1 MTAFSPSLEQRQAI
15 DYQGH
20 MVVVARPGS
29 GKTSVVSQKVRKGLE
44 DLRPY
49 QGIIAISFTNK
60 ASDEL
65 EYRCKAGSFDVKQSF
80 FGTID
85 KFCLREV
92 ILPFLR
98 QVTAVPVELATGR
111 IRDLPATIHQ
121 LLPAKSIAKASLNDI
136 DAFLPFLSAALAH
149 GCIPM
154 EAVGMLACYVFDRS
168 AACRT
173 YFKARY
179 RAVFVDEYQDSGY
192 FQHALFLRLRDLGL
206 TAVAVGD
213 VDQSIYSFAHKDARY
228 LQSLCATGSGF
239 ATFAITT
246 NFRSHPSINDFAQR
260 LLNPNHAVTRTSDDR
275 VFIKKVTGNQIDI
288 AHWLRTAIPHL
299 MAHYQVP
306 AAKRVAILCRSENTA
321 LLISAHLGLPHVVV
335 EDSPF
340 AQASLSEASL
350 FSDLLRLR
358 YDPQATAESLLDR
371 LGPARL
377 TAPEKRHIRR
387 SILLCRSCDGV
398 DLATAVVAAAT
409 AVLGQPPTKTG
420 SDELLAICANTNK
433 LGQFRE
439 PSDEAVQIMT
449 LHRAKGLEFELVFH
463 ADLYDHVI
471 PAREYEGVPFGQVEF
486 KDEQQ
491 CLNLHYVGLTRAI
504 KASVLLTS
512 TKRFNASGAEKSGAP
527 SQFIGRNGMHA
538 VPIPW

>member
-1 MTAFSPSLEQRQAI
+1 MTHFSPSLEQRQAI
-15 DYQGH
+15 DHQGH
-20 MVVVARPGS
+20 MVVTARPGS
-29 GKTSVVSQKVRKGLE
+29 GKTSVVSQKVRKVLE
-44 DLRPY
+44 DLQAY
-49 QGIIAISFTNK
+49 QGVIAISFTNK

-65 EYRCKAGSFDVKQSF
+65 EHRCKSGSFNVKQSF

-85 KFCLREV
+85 KFCLSEIIR
-92 ILPFLR
+92 PFLR
-98 QVTAVPVELATGR
+98 QVIAVPVALATGK
-111 IRDLPATIHQ
+111 ISDLPTSIRQ
-121 LLPAKSIAKASLNDI
+121 LLPAMSIANASLRDVGS
-136 DAFLPFLSAALAH
+136 FLPFISAAVSH

-154 EAVGMLACYVFDRS
+154 EAVGMLSCYVFENS
-168 AACRT
+168 AACRN
-173 YFKARY
+173 YLKARY

-192 FQHALFLRLRDLGL
+192 FQHVLFLGLREIGL

-213 VDQSIYSFAHKDARY
+213 ADQSIYSFAHKDARY
-228 LQSLCATGSGF
+228 LQSLCAMGSGF
-239 ATFAITT
+239 ALFAITT

-260 LLNPNHAVTRTSDDR
+260 LLNPQHPVTRTADDR
-275 VFIKKVTGNQIDI
+275 VFIKTVTGNQINI

-306 AAKRVAILCRSENTA
+306 AAKKVAILCRSQNTA
-321 LLISAHLGLPHVVV
+321 SLIAAHLGIAHVIV

-340 AQASLSEASL
+340 VRSSPAEANL
-350 FSDLLRLR
+350 FSDLLRLHHN
-358 YDPQATAESLLDR
+358 PQVTAESLLER
-371 LGPARL
+371 YGPAKPK
-377 TAPEKRHIRR
+377 APEKRVIRK
-387 SILLCRSCDGV
+387 SILLCRSCDV
-398 DLATAVVAAAT
+398 ADLATTVIAAAT
-409 AVLGQPPTKTG
+409 AVQGLPPTKTG
-420 SDELLAICANTNK
+420 SDELQTICSNGDQLN
-433 LGQFRE
+433 QFHE

-449 LHRAKGLEFELVFH
+449 LHRAKGLEFELIFH

-471 PAREYEGVPFGQVEF
+471 PAREYEGVPFGQVVF

-512 TKRFNASGAEKSGAP
+512 TTRFNASGEEKHGAP

>member
-1 MTAFSPSLEQRQAI
+1 MTTFSPSLEQQQAI
-15 DYQGH
+15 DHQGH

-29 GKTSVVSQKVRKGLE
+29 GKTTVVSQKVRKGLE
-44 DLRPY
+44 DLPAF
-49 QGIIAISFTNK
+49 QGVIAISFTNK

-65 EYRCKAGSFDVKQSF
+65 EHRCKADSFNVKQSF

-111 IRDLPATIHQ
+111 IRDLPATIQ
-121 LLPAKSIAKASLNDI
+121 QRLPAMSIASASLNDI
-136 DAFLPFLSAALAH
+136 DAFQPFLFAAIAH
-149 GCIPM
+149 GCLPM

-179 RAVFVDEYQDSGY
+179 RAVFVDEYQDSGN

-213 VDQSIYSFAHKDARY
+213 VDQSIYSFAHKDSRY
-228 LQSLCATGSGF
+228 LQFLCATGSGF
-239 ATFAITT
+239 TTFAITT

-260 LLNPNHAVTRTSDDR
+260 LLDPNHAVTSTADDR
-275 VFIKKVTGNQIDI
+275 VFIKTVSGNQIHI
-288 AHWLRTAIPHL
+288 AAWLKTAIPHL
-299 MAHYQVP
+299 MTYYQVT
-306 AAKRVAILCRSENTA
+306 AARRVAILCRNQSTVS
-321 LLISAHLGLPHVVV
+321 LIAAHLGLPSAIV

-340 AQASLSEASL
+340 TQTSPSEVNM
-350 FSDLLRLR
+350 FSDMLRLR

-371 LGPARL
+371 LGPVRL
-377 TAPEKRHIRR
+377 TAPEKRHIRKC
-387 SILLCRSCDGV
+387 ILLCRSCDEV
-398 DLATAVVAAAT
+398 NLATAVIAAAT

-420 SDELLAICANTNK
+420 SDELLDICANTDK
-433 LGQFRE
+433 LGHFRE

-449 LHRAKGLEFELVFH
+449 LHRAKGLEFDLVFH
-463 ADLYDHVI
+463 MDLYDHVI
-471 PAREYEGVPFGQVEF
+471 PAREYEDVPFGEVVF
-486 KDEQQ
+486 KNEQQ

-504 KASVLLTS
+504 KAAVLLTS
-512 TKRFNASGAEKSGAP
+512 TKRFNASGVEKNGAP

>member
-1 MTAFSPSLEQRQAI
+1 MTTFSPSLQQQQAI
-15 DYQGH
+15 SYQSH

-29 GKTSVVSQKVRKGLE
+29 GKTSVVSQKVRQGLE
-44 DLRPY
+44 NLRPY

-65 EYRCKAGSFDVKQSF
+65 EHRCKAGSFNVKQSF

-85 KFCLREV
+85 KFCLCEV

-98 QVTAVPVELATGR
+98 QVTAVPVELITGM
-111 IRDLPATIHQ
+111 IRDLPATICQ
-121 LLPAKSIAKASLNDI
+121 LLPEMSIANASLNDI
-136 DAFLPFLSAALAH
+136 NSFLPFLSAALAH

-154 EAVGMLACYVFDRS
+154 EAVGMLAYYVFDQS
-168 AACRT
+168 AACRA
-173 YFKARY
+173 YFKAKY
-179 RAVFVDEYQDSGY
+179 RAVLVDEYQDSGY
-192 FQHALFLRLRDLGL
+192 FQHALFLRLKNLGL
-206 TAVAVGD
+206 IAVAVGD
-213 VDQSIYSFAHKDARY
+213 ADQSIYAFGHKDARY
-228 LQSLCATGSGF
+228 LQSLCTTGSGF

-260 LLNPNHAVTRTSDDR
+260 LLDPNYAVTQTVDDR
-275 VFIKKVTGNQIDI
+275 VFIKTVTGNQIEI
-288 AHWLRTAIPHL
+288 ADWLRTAIPHL

-306 AAKRVAILCRSENTA
+306 SAKRVAILCRNQNTA
-321 LLISAHLGLPHVVV
+321 SLIATHLRLPHVVV

-340 AQASLSEASL
+340 TQTSLSEVNI

-358 YDPQATAESLLDR
+358 YDPHATAESLLDR

-377 TAPEKRHIRR
+377 TSTEKRHIRK
-387 SILLCRSCDGV
+387 SILLCRSCDEAT
-398 DLATAVVAAAT
+398 LATAVLDAAT
-409 AVLGQPPTKTG
+409 AVLRQPPTKTG
-420 SDELLAICANTNK
+420 SDELLAICASTNK
-433 LGQFRE
+433 LGRFRE
-439 PSDEAVQIMT
+439 ASDEAVQIMT
-449 LHRAKGLEFELVFH
+449 LHKAKGLEFEMVFH
-463 ADLYDHVI
+463 ADLYDHVM
-471 PAREYEGVPFGQVEF
+471 PTREYAGVPFGQVVF

-512 TKRFNASGAEKSGAP
+512 TMRFNASGVEKNGTP